1 MGRMDRYKTVL
12 PIYRLYEGDECM
24 IYSATWEKLAEL
36 LLKSQ
41 GVKDEKVKM
50 YYIADG
56 RFNVE
61 TEKVERK

>member
-1 MGRMDRYKTVL
+1 
-12 PIYRLYEGDECM
+12 M

-41 GVKDEKVKM
+41 GVKDEKVKLF
-50 YYIADG
+50 YIADG